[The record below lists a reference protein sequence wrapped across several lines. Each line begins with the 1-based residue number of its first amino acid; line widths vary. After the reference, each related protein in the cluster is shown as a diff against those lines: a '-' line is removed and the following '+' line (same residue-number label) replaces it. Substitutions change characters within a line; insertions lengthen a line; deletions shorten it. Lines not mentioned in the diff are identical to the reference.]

1 MKREVAEET
10 ATGIGFFEGI
20 LDKIPKDILF
30 DAIRE
35 MSVNQWI
42 DEKTKSSEIMNMT
55 VTESIRLMTYQE
67 FKEVAPYL
75 FSYPQKQRELDSKL
89 FVKMIEITQE
99 QFDDFQSAIR
109 ELMKIR
115 ENNMNETTSFDHIK
129 STAEWHAEELML
141 RDNLSFSE
149 ELSNFGNQDISENV
163 INDDRYGYIVHDL
176 QVQSSGFMDYAT
188 GYSLE
193 AIIEIR
199 WSDYLNNQEEAEGLD
214 PDVIPDWFDK
224 DFIEDMWQIEIVPL
238 TRDDLISLG
247 IDGYSLSTE
256 QQVLIETANAQIEF
270 LKGLDLWYVG
280 SVDYYSFGYM
290 PDDLIDALLIDG
302 SFGDESDRHEFED
315 YYGWF
320 KGGGEASNTLIAMPG
335 TSLVDDVFLSDINL
349 INEYDEELDIKE
361 IKKLLDNLSKFE
373 VSPNLHQKPKNKP
386 LRTR

>member
-42 DEKTKSSEIMNMT
+42 DEKTKSSEIMNMI

-129 STAEWHAEELML
+129 STAEWHAEEIKRREGTSFFDDTSFFSTSP
-141 RDNLSFSE
+141 RDTAIASE
-149 ELSNFGNQDISENV
+149 T
-163 INDDRYGYIVHDL
+163 DRYQI
-176 QVQSSGFMDYAT
+176 SSEKAQLK
-188 GYSLE
+188 S
-193 AIIEIR
+193 I
-199 WSDYLNNQEEAEGLD
+199 AE
-214 PDVIPDWFDK
+214 
-224 DFIEDMWQIEIVPL
+224 
-238 TRDDLISLG
+238 
-247 IDGYSLSTE
+247 
-256 QQVLIETANAQIEF
+256 AQIAY
-270 LKGLDLWYVG
+270 LKRQDLWYVG
-280 SVDYYSFGYM
+280 AVDYYEFGFM

-302 SFGDESDRHEFED
+302 SYGDESDRHEFED

-335 TSLVDDVFLSDINL
+335 TSLVDDVFFSDINL

-373 VSPNLHQKPKNKP
+373 VSPNPHQKLKNKP

>member
-42 DEKTKSSEIMNMT
+42 DEKSKSSEIMNMI

-129 STAEWHAEELML
+129 STAEWHAEELTL

-163 INDDRYGYIVHDL
+163 IDDKYGYIVHDL
-176 QVQSSGFMDYAT
+176 QVQSSGFMDYAI

-224 DFIEDMWQIEIVPL
+224 DFIEDMWQIDIVPL

-247 IDGYSLSTE
+247 IEDYSLSNK
-256 QQVLIETANAQIEF
+256 QQQLIETANAQIEF

-290 PDDLIDALLIDG
+290 PDDLIEGLLAEG
-302 SFGDESDRHEFED
+302 SYGTESDRHEYEKYF
-315 YYGWF
+315 GWF
-320 KGGGEASNTLIAMPG
+320 KGPAYT
-335 TSLVDDVFLSDINL
+335 
-349 INEYDEELDIKE
+349 
-361 IKKLLDNLSKFE
+361 
-373 VSPNLHQKPKNKP
+373 
-386 LRTR
+386 

>member
-42 DEKTKSSEIMNMT
+42 DEKTKSSEIMNMI

-75 FSYPQKQRELDSKL
+75 FSYPQKQRVLDSKL

-163 INDDRYGYIVHDL
+163 IDDKYGYIVHDL
-176 QVQSSGFMDYAT
+176 QVQSSGFMDYAI

-224 DFIEDMWQIEIVPL
+224 DFIEDMWQIDIVPL

-247 IDGYSLSTE
+247 IEDYSLSNK
-256 QQVLIETANAQIEF
+256 QQQLIETANAQIEF

-290 PDDLIDALLIDG
+290 PDDLIDGLLAEG
-302 SFGDESDRHEFED
+302 SYGTESDRHEYEKYF
-315 YYGWF
+315 GWF
-320 KGGGEASNTLIAMPG
+320 KEGGEASNTLIAMPG

-373 VSPNLHQKPKNKP
+373 VSPNPHQKLKNKP